1 MELLLKK
8 LSENATLPQYA
19 TEGSAGMDLRACLDE
34 AMTIAPG
41 QRVKIPTGFAIAL
54 PGPEW
59 VALIFARSGLGLR
72 HGITLPNCVGVV
84 DSDYRGE
91 LIVALTN
98 LGDEPYTIQPGE
110 RVAQMVITPV
120 ARPTLVETDSLPDTQ
135 RGTGGFGSTGRN

>member
-8 LSENATLPQYA
+8 LRENADLPQYTTA
-19 TEGSAGMDLRACLDE
+19 GSAGMDLRACLDE
-34 AMTIAPG
+34 AITIAPG

-59 VALIFARSGLGLR
+59 AALIFARSGLATKHGL
-72 HGITLPNCVGVV
+72 TLPNCVGVV

-91 LIVALTN
+91 ILVALTN
-98 LGDEPYTIQPGE
+98 LSDAPYAVQPGE

-120 ARPTLVETDSLPDTQ
+120 VRPTLVETDSLPDTQ
-135 RGTGGFGSTGRN
+135 RGAGGFGSTGRA

>member
-8 LSENATLPQYA
+8 LSENAVLPQYA
-19 TEGSAGMDLRACLDE
+19 TEGAAGMDLRACLD
-34 AMTIAPG
+34 APMTIAPG

-59 VALIFARSGLGLR
+59 VALIFARSGLALKHGL
-72 HGITLPNCVGVV
+72 TLPNCVGVV

-91 LIVALTN
+91 IIVALTN
-98 LGDEPYTIQPGE
+98 LGTEPYAVQPGE

-120 ARPTLVETDSLPDTQ
+120 VRPTLVETDALPDTQ
-135 RGTGGFGSTGRN
+135 RGTGGFGSTGRT